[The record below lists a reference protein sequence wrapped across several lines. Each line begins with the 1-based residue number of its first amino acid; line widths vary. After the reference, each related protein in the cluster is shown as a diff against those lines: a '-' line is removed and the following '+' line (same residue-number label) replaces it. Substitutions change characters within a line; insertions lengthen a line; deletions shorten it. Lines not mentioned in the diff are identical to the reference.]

1 MTTERTEVVERIR
14 AAMEDEG
21 RSMKW
26 TANAAGI
33 AYTTFQRKMNPNGPD
48 FTMAEVGNIAR
59 SLRVAPASL
68 FPSTFKE
75 AVA

>member
-1 MTTERTEVVERIR
+1 
-14 AAMEDEG
+14 
-21 RSMKW
+21 MKW

-75 AVA
+75 AAA